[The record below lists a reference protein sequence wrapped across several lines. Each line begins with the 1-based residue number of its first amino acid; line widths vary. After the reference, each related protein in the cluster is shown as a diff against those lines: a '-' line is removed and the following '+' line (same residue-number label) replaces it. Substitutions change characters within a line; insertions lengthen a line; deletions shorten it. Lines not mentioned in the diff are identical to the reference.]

1 MNVIRT
7 FKYGGIALSPRRLD
21 IEYPVPTAF
30 LPSDAVLPLRQ
41 HSGAPARR
49 VVEIGESVREGQ
61 LIGKAS
67 GAGSSNVHSPIPGIV
82 TGIRRIPDLMGG
94 MVEAVTVA
102 LEGSFDRLG
111 RKPEL
116 FPWKG
121 LSKHQIQRALADKGV
136 VEDDGSGTPLFDRL
150 HDPKGAR
157 GDCVL
162 VINGL
167 ESDPWN
173 ASAAAILRERASAV
187 REGVAILQRVLSPV
201 RTLIAL
207 DDADSPFRTEGA
219 RIEPGEDGP
228 PTEVVLLE
236 PRYPQD
242 LPVLLAETLAGRKV
256 PRVEI
261 LVLTVGTVAS
271 VYDAVALNRP
281 QVERYVTVT
290 GDAVKTPGLL
300 RARIGTSIG
309 ELLEECGGFGSDP
322 ECILLN
328 GPFRGTAVADLDFP
342 ILKTTKS
349 VVALTS
355 AETRRSRTTACL
367 RCGHCIVACPVRL
380 DPSRLY
386 KCIVRGKTEEA
397 AAEGL
402 GACTECGTCAYLC
415 PARLP
420 LSQAFSLARS
430 RGARTGHA
438 AGGRAS

>member
-1 MNVIRT
+1 MNAIRT
-7 FKYGGIALSPRRLD
+7 FKYGGIGLPPRSLD
-21 IEYPVPTAF
+21 VEYPVMTAF

-41 HSGAPARR
+41 HAGAPARR
-49 VVEIGESVREGQ
+49 VVEIGESIREGQ
-61 LIGKAS
+61 LVGKAS
-67 GAGSSNVHSPIPGIV
+67 GTGSSNIHSPIPGIV
-82 TGIRRIPDLMGG
+82 TGIRKMPDLLGG

-111 RKPEL
+111 RKNEV

-121 LSKHQIQRALADKGV
+121 LSKHQIQRAIADKGV
-136 VEDDGSGTPLFDRL
+136 VEDDGSGSPLFDRL
-150 HDPKGAR
+150 HDPKGSR

-173 ASAAAILRERASAV
+173 GSAAAILRERSSAV
-187 REGVAILQRVLSPV
+187 REGIAILQRVLSPV

-207 DDADSPFRTEGA
+207 DDPGSPFRTEGA
-219 RIEPGEDGP
+219 RTEPGEDGP
-228 PTEVVLLE
+228 PAEVVILE

-242 LPVLLAETLAGRKV
+242 LPALLAEALSGRKA
-256 PRVEI
+256 PHPEC
-261 LVLTVGTVAS
+261 LVVTAGTVAS

-281 QVERYVTVT
+281 QVERYVTVA
-290 GDAVKTPGLL
+290 GDAVKAPGLL

-309 ELLEECGGFGSDP
+309 ELLEECGGFSSDP

-349 VVALTS
+349 IVALTS
-355 AETRRSRTTACL
+355 AATLRSRTTACL
-367 RCGHCIVACPVRL
+367 RCGRCIVACPVRL

-386 KCIVRGKTEEA
+386 KCIVRGKTKEA
-397 AAEGL
+397 MAEGL
-402 GACTECGTCAYLC
+402 DACTECGSCAYLC
-415 PARLP
+415 PSRLP

-430 RGARTGHA
+430 RTVRAGRA
-438 AGGRAS
+438 AGGRVS